1 MSPEV
6 DASSPTIFLQC
17 GTFPRSL
24 RERYDDCLRDR
35 ALTVNTCGRVMKMR
49 YTKNKA
55 DAALKAGNAK
65 EAYMK

>member
-1 MSPEV
+1 
-6 DASSPTIFLQC
+6 
-17 GTFPRSL
+17 
-24 RERYDDCLRDR
+24 
-35 ALTVNTCGRVMKMR
+35 MKMR